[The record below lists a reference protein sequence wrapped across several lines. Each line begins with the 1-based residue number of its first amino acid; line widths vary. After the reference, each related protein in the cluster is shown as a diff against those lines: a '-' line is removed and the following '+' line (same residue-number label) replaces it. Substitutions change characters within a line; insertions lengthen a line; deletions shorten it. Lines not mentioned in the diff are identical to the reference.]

1 MADRPIKSDNYMSDF
16 ESLMWTLERD
26 PRLSAGFANITIL
39 DQPGDLAH
47 LQSRLLRA
55 AAIFPQL
62 RRRVESSI
70 AHLAPPTWIDVPD
83 FDISAHV
90 ATARLSAP
98 GNRTQLCELA
108 IEFCHRPYDT
118 TRPLW
123 DFLLVDGLDDGK
135 GAVLQRMHHTITDGI
150 GAVRMSEQ
158 FIDLARDAPDP
169 APIPLPESATGNNW
183 MHSSVGD
190 ALTHNLR
197 RQADAARRA
206 ATSTF
211 GLIRHPSRIPPAFT
225 TTGGFTQALVH
236 EAAGVGGRRSPL
248 WTERS
253 LVWSLKLIR
262 VPLDEIHSVAKN
274 HGCTINDVFVAGAAG
289 GAGAY
294 HRARGVA
301 VDELRMAMPVSHRS
315 DRSAAG
321 NAFDMARII
330 VPTGPDPSARLALV
344 HDRLSAARGTRSL
357 ALVHQLAGV
366 ANLVPPPLLVRTA
379 LKQIATVDFTSSNVR
394 GASFPLFMA
403 GAHIESNHPIGPLF
417 GTAFNLT
424 TLSYDGSLDMG
435 LHIDCG
441 AVDDP
446 TMLASCIEDA
456 FDELRAI

>member
-1 MADRPIKSDNYMSDF
+1 MADRPIKSNAHMSDF

-47 LQSRLLRA
+47 LRSRLLRA

-62 RRRVESSI
+62 RKRVVPSF
-70 AHLAPPTWIDVPD
+70 AHLAPPMWADVPD

-90 ATARLSAP
+90 ATARLPAP

-123 DFLLVDGLDDGK
+123 DFLLVEGLDDGK

-158 FIDLARDAPDP
+158 FIDLSRDAPEP
-169 APIPLPESATGNNW
+169 APIPLPESAAGNTW
-183 MHSSVGD
+183 LHSSVGN
-190 ALTHNLR
+190 ALTHYMK
-197 RQADAARRA
+197 RQLDAAGRA
-206 ATSTF
+206 ATSTV
-211 GLIRHPSRIPPAFT
+211 GLARHPSRIPPAVT
-225 TTGGFTQALVH
+225 ATGGFTRALVH
-236 EAAGVGGRRSPL
+236 EATGVGGRRSPL

-253 LVWSLKLIR
+253 LVWALQLFR
-262 VPLDEIHSVAKN
+262 VPLDDIRSVAKN
-274 HGCTINDVFVAGAAG
+274 HDCTINDVFVAGAAG

-301 VDELRMAMPVSHRS
+301 VDELRMAMPVSSRS

-321 NAFDMARII
+321 NAFDMARIV
-330 VPTGPDPSARLALV
+330 VPTGPDPRARLAAV
-344 HDRLSAARGTRSL
+344 HDRLNAARSTQSL

-366 ANLVPPPLLVRTA
+366 ANLVPPSLLVQAA

-403 GAHIESNHPIGPLF
+403 GARIESNHPIGPLF

-435 LHIDCG
+435 LHVDRG

-446 TMLASCIEDA
+446 ALLASCIEDA
-456 FDELRAI
+456 FDELRSI